1 MLLKDG
7 SAAVKR
13 VAKFLDA
20 STMSALLF
28 MLAGWKMHLPSLV
41 AATVAGLSTVHVMPG
56 RFFSSAATRST
67 RRESYLAKLSA
78 IGAGSLRTW
87 GAAGFRRGSAGYR
100 TGDRDYG
107 TKCQKSCQYWPCMT
121 RSAIHFLP
129 AFFSH
134 RRRALTECF
143 HGCVTSEHGQNTPR
157 PRSESPQ
164 DVREDRPKSRRM

>member
-56 RFFSSAATRST
+56 RFFSSAAAKST
-67 RRESYLAKLSA
+67 RRESYFAKLSA
-78 IGAGSLRTW
+78 IGAGSLRTG
-87 GAAGFRRGSAGYR
+87 GALLGSVVGPP
-100 TGDRDYG
+100 G
-107 TKCQKSCQYWPCMT
+107 TEQATVTMAPSV
-121 RSAIHFLP
+121 
-129 AFFSH
+129 
-134 RRRALTECF
+134 RRAA
-143 HGCVTSEHGQNTPR
+143 NTGR
-157 PRSESPQ
+157 A
-164 DVREDRPKSRRM
+164 